1 MPCRGSSFG
10 YTSGGGPGALTLD
23 YSRSYSYNG
32 LSFRSALWLD
42 DWKLITEILDR
53 NA

>member
-1 MPCRGSSFG
+1 MPCRGSGFG
-10 YTSGGGPGALTLD
+10 GTSDGGPAALHLCNP
-23 YSRSYSYNG
+23 RSLSGNY